1 MDTQYT
7 TYDNTPAVS
16 TNGEYPFAKPAEKTD
31 DNSKLV
37 KSSELT
43 TNAKYRSY
51 MQTKAP
57 YIRERNIQ
65 SKK

>member
-7 TYDNTPAVS
+7 TYDTKPSIS
-16 TNGEYPFAKPAEKTD
+16 TTGEYPFAKPAEKID

-43 TNAKYRSY
+43 TNAKYRKY
-51 MQTKAP
+51 IQTKAP
-57 YIRERNIQ
+57 YIREWNIQ

>member
-7 TYDNTPAVS
+7 LYDTKPSIS
-16 TNGEYPFAKPAEKTD
+16 TTGEYPFAKPAEKTD
-31 DNSKLV
+31 NNSKLV

-43 TNAKYRSY
+43 TNAKYRTY

-57 YIRERNIQ
+57 YIREYNV
-65 SKK
+65 SGKN